1 VDCAALRRNHAA
13 DEFTGTNQPT
23 PAFCCILLRM
33 TDAELIDTAR
43 KLVGDF
49 KPSPD
54 CSAGGV
60 ASALETVAGNVYT
73 GICVDTHCS
82 MGFCAEHAAVA
93 EMLKGRESE
102 IRTIVAVTS
111 PEGILPPCGR
121 CRELLW
127 QINERNCETRVI
139 VGNDKVVTL
148 AELLPQPR
156 WREC

>member
-1 VDCAALRRNHAA
+1 
-13 DEFTGTNQPT
+13 
-23 PAFCCILLRM
+23 M
-33 TDAELIDTAR
+33 TDAELIETAT
-43 KLVGDF
+43 KLVGAYS
-49 KPSPD
+49 PSAD

-60 ASALETVAGNVYT
+60 AAALETAAGNVYT
-73 GICVDTHCS
+73 GICVDTQCS

-93 EMLKGRESE
+93 EMLKARESE

-127 QINERNCETRVI
+127 QVNERNCETRVI
-139 VGNDKVVTL
+139 VGADKVVTL
-148 AELLPQPR
+148 ADLLPQPR